1 MKESEKEEYINYRL
15 EKAHETLRAAK
26 ILVEN
31 KLWNSVVNR
40 LYYASFY
47 AINSLLLKSEIIS
60 QTHSNVKSQ
69 FSLNFIKTGLID
81 KKYGKLYSDLFD
93 WRQKGDYNDFF
104 DLEEEA
110 VVNLIEPVEELIKII
125 EDLIKK

>member
-1 MKESEKEEYINYRL
+1 MKGFEKQDYINYRL
-15 EKAHETLRAAK
+15 QKAYETLQAAK
-26 ILVEN
+26 ILANN

-40 LYYASFY
+40 LYYSCFY
-47 AINSLLLKSEIIS
+47 AINALLVKSQIIS
-60 QTHSNVKSQ
+60 KTHSNVKSQ
-69 FSLNFIKTGLID
+69 FSLHYIKPGLID

-110 VVNLIEPVEELIKII
+110 VINLIEPVEELIGII
-125 EDLIKK
+125 EGLITK